1 MSNTTLNS
9 YLTEK
14 DFGCNK
20 INKDNMGIAGAT
32 NEVAAL
38 KEAVSAAERSAAAE
52 REERE
57 KQKARVEE
65 VRQEVQALMEKHESL
80 ERDSKTRESEL
91 ASALESAKSAKA
103 EARKAL
109 QEVDD
114 VKKIAAGKAFFMQS
128 KHVNVNYL
136 TLTRIR
142 SSPGAFADLPR
153 SVSDAAAFYR
163 GQEGSSMEKVF

>member
-1 MSNTTLNS
+1 MSSALPRSSSRTKKVSNTTLNR

-38 KEAVSAAERSAAAE
+38 KEAVSAAERSVAAE
-52 REERE
+52 RAERE
-57 KQKARVEE
+57 KQEARVAE
-65 VRQEVQALMEKHESL
+65 VRQELQALMEKHESL

-109 QEVDD
+109 
-114 VKKIAAGKAFFMQS
+114 
-128 KHVNVNYL
+128 
-136 TLTRIR
+136 
-142 SSPGAFADLPR
+142 
-153 SVSDAAAFYR
+153 
-163 GQEGSSMEKVF
+163 